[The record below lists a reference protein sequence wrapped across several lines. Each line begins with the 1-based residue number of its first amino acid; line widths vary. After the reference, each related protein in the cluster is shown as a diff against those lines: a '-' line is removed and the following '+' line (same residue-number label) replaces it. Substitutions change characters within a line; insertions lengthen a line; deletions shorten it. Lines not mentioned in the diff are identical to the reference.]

1 MEGAPA
7 TGSARKSSALT
18 SGPSARGHKARGHGQ
33 PTKGVTPKAL
43 GASIK
48 SNLEREWFGSPPHR
62 AMIGRPRPVGLA
74 AHPHDPRPV
83 DPERGRQ
90 LIEGVMVLDGG
101 ALRLGE
107 TGDPFD
113 QPSPTRQFA
122 AALHRFDWLPHLMA
136 AGPGS
141 ARLALRLL
149 QDWRR
154 VFGVWNAFSWSGE
167 RLERRTFHLAC
178 AARGL
183 SPEASDAEIS
193 AMTQDLARSARQLL
207 KASDAPHRKL
217 ERAVVVTI
225 AGCALSG
232 KAGDRLIAQGLKRVN
247 ALLDAAVLPDGGH
260 ASRSPE
266 AGLEL
271 LFDLLTLDDAL
282 GQRGRPHP
290 ERLTRAIDRLSS
302 SVRFFTLADGRLAA
316 FQGGE
321 AVEPR
326 RIAAALAHDD
336 QGPRPPQS
344 APHVGYQK
352 MQGGSLQVIADA
364 GTPAVGVLSVSAC
377 AQPAA
382 VEIVFGKDRL
392 ITSCGWSPEAVGAN
406 AFRLS
411 GAASTVSVGDGSA
424 GRPLSGWRSEALGPW
439 LVDGATEVEI
449 KRHDADVGVWLDII
463 HDGWRRLG
471 LTHARRL
478 YLDLK
483 ADELRGEDSL
493 IPILD
498 KNGGS
503 PNPDGPR
510 RYLPFSVTFHL
521 HPDARASLARDGKS
535 VLIKG
540 PSNVGWWLRN
550 DAVDVAITPSAYFDH
565 GQARPAGAI
574 VLKSQVRPEKGAKI
588 RWKLLRA
595 TDH

>member
-7 TGSARKSSALT
+7 TGSARKSSALAG
-18 SGPSARGHKARGHGQ
+18 GPQGRDKAHGRGNR
-33 PTKGVTPKAL
+33 TKGLLFKAL
-43 GASIK
+43 GASIRGA
-48 SNLEREWFGSPPHR
+48 LEREWFGSPPHR
-62 AMIGRPRPVGLA
+62 AAITRPRPVGLA
-74 AHPHDPRPV
+74 AHPHDPRPM
-83 DPERGRQ
+83 DAERGRQ
-90 LIEGVMVLDGG
+90 LLEGVLALDGDV
-101 ALRLGE
+101 LRLGE

-122 AALHRFDWLPHLMA
+122 AALHGFDWLPHLLS

-141 ARLALRLL
+141 SRLALRLL

-154 VFGVWNAFSWSGE
+154 VFGTWNVFSWSGE

-178 AARGL
+178 AARAL
-183 SPEASDAEIS
+183 APEASDAEIS
-193 AMTQDLARSARQLL
+193 AMALDIVRGARQLL
-207 KASDAPHRKL
+207 KASDAPDRKL
-217 ERAVVVTI
+217 ERAVVATI
-225 AGCALSG
+225 AGCVLTG
-232 KAGDRLIAQGLKRVN
+232 KAGDRLMAIGLKKVT
-247 ALLDAAVLPDGGH
+247 AGLDAIVLPDGGH

-282 GQRGRPHP
+282 GQRGRPSP
-290 ERLTRAIDRLSS
+290 EILTRAIDRLSS
-302 SVRFFTLADGRLAA
+302 SVRFFTLADGHLAA

-336 QGPRPPQS
+336 HGPRPPQS
-344 APHVGYQK
+344 APHAGYQK
-352 MQGGSLQVIADA
+352 MQGGSIQVMADA
-364 GTPAVGVLSVSAC
+364 GPPAVGVLSVAAC

-382 VEIVFGKDRL
+382 VEIVCGKDRL
-392 ITSCGWSPEAVGAN
+392 ITSCGWSPEATGAN

-411 GAASTVSVGDGSA
+411 DAASTVSVGDGSA
-424 GRPLSGWRSEALGPW
+424 GRPLSGWRAGALGPW
-439 LVDGATEVEI
+439 LVDGATQIEI
-449 KRHDADVGVWLDII
+449 KRHDVADTGVWLDVI
-463 HDGWRRLG
+463 HDGWKRLG

-478 YLDLK
+478 FLDLK

-493 IPILD
+493 IPIVA
-498 KNGGS
+498 GGE
-503 PNPDGPR
+503 DGPR
-510 RYLPFSVTFHL
+510 RYLPFMVSFHL

-550 DAVDVAITPSAYFDH
+550 DAVDVAIAPSAHFDH
-565 GQARPAGAI
+565 GHARRAGTI

-588 RWKLLRA
+588 RWKLARA

>member
-7 TGSARKSSALT
+7 TGTARKSSALAG
-18 SGPSARGHKARGHGQ
+18 GPKVRGRVTR
-33 PTKGVTPKAL
+33 PKGLVFKAL
-43 GASIK
+43 GASVRA
-48 SNLEREWFGSPPHR
+48 NLEREWFGSPPHR
-62 AMIGRPRPVGLA
+62 AAISRPRPVGLA
-74 AHPHDPRPV
+74 AHPHDPRPL
-83 DPERGRQ
+83 DLDRGRQ
-90 LIEGVMVLDGG
+90 LLDGVMLLEGG
-101 ALRLGE
+101 VLRLGE

-122 AALHRFDWLPHLMA
+122 TALHGFDWLPHLLS

-154 VFGVWNAFSWSGE
+154 VFGTWNAFSWTGE

-178 AARGL
+178 AARAL
-183 SPEASDAEIS
+183 SHEASDAEIS
-193 AMTQDLARSARQLL
+193 AMALDIARGARQLL
-207 KASDAPHRKL
+207 KAHDAPDRTL
-217 ERAVVVTI
+217 ERAVVVTV

-232 KAGDRLIAQGLKRVN
+232 KASDRLIATGLKKVVAQLN
-247 ALLDAAVLPDGGH
+247 SVVLPDGGH

-282 GQRGRPHP
+282 GQRGRPAP
-290 ERLTRAIDRLSS
+290 EALTRAIDRLSS
-302 SVRFFTLADGRLAA
+302 SVRFFTLADGHLAA

-336 QGPRPPQS
+336 HGPRPPRS
-344 APHVGYQK
+344 APHAGYQK
-352 MQGGSLQVIADA
+352 MQGGSIQLMADA
-364 GTPAVGVLSVSAC
+364 GPPAVGVLSVSAC

-382 VEIVFGKDRL
+382 IEIVCGKDRL
-392 ITSCGWSPEAVGAN
+392 ITSCGWSPEAAGAN

-411 GAASTVSVGDGSA
+411 DAASTVSVGDGSA
-424 GRPLSGWRSEALGPW
+424 GRPLSGWRAEALGPR
-439 LVDGATEVEI
+439 LVDGATHVEV
-449 KRHDADVGVWLDII
+449 KRHDADAGVWLDII
-463 HDGWRRLG
+463 HDGWKRLG

-478 YLDLK
+478 FLDLK

-493 IPILD
+493 IPIGEARD
-498 KNGGS
+498 
-503 PNPDGPR
+503 DGPR
-510 RYLPFSVTFHL
+510 RYLPFMVSFHL

-540 PSNVGWWLRN
+540 PSNIGWWLRN
-550 DAVDVAITPSAYFDH
+550 DAVDVAITPSTHFDH
-565 GQARPAGAI
+565 GHARRAGAI

-588 RWKLLRA
+588 RWKLARA

>member
-1 MEGAPA
+1 MDGAPA
-7 TGSARKSSALT
+7 TGSARKSSALAG
-18 SGPSARGHKARGHGQ
+18 GPEARGRAK
-33 PTKGVTPKAL
+33 PPKGLFLKAL
-43 GASIK
+43 GASLK
-48 SNLEREWFGSPPHR
+48 TNLEREWFGSPPHR
-62 AMIGRPRPVGLA
+62 AAISRPRPVGLA

-90 LIEGVMVLDGG
+90 LLDGVMVLDGG

-122 AALHRFDWLPHLMA
+122 TALHGFDWLPHLLA

-141 ARLALRLL
+141 SRLALRLL

-154 VFGVWNAFSWSGE
+154 VFGTWNAFSWSGE

-178 AARGL
+178 AARAL
-183 SPEASDAEIS
+183 SPEASDAEIA
-193 AMTQDLARSARQLL
+193 AMALDIARGARQLL
-207 KASDAPHRKL
+207 KASDAPDRRL
-217 ERAVVVTI
+217 ERAVVVAI
-225 AGCALSG
+225 AGCALTG
-232 KAGDRLIAQGLKRVN
+232 KISDRLMAWGLKRVT
-247 ALLDAAVLPDGGH
+247 ADLDAIVLPDGGH

-282 GQRGRPHP
+282 GQRGRPAP
-290 ERLTRAIDRLSS
+290 EGLSRAIDRLSS
-302 SVRFFTLADGRLAA
+302 SVRFFTLADGHLAA

-326 RIAAALAHDD
+326 RVAAALAHDD
-336 QGPRPPQS
+336 HGPRPPQS
-344 APHVGYQK
+344 APHAGYQK
-352 MQGGSLQVIADA
+352 MQGGSIQVMADA
-364 GTPAVGVLSVSAC
+364 GPPAVGVLSVAAC

-382 VEIVFGKDRL
+382 VEIVCGNDRL
-392 ITSCGWSPEAVGAN
+392 ITSCGWSPEATGAN

-411 GAASTVSVGDGSA
+411 DAASTVSVGDGSA
-424 GRPLSGWRSEALGPW
+424 GRPLSGWRSDALGPW
-439 LVDGATEVEI
+439 LIDGATSVEV
-449 KRHDADVGVWLDII
+449 KRHDADTGVWLDVV

-493 IPILD
+493 LPLGTA
-498 KNGGS
+498 NA
-503 PNPDGPR
+503 DGPR
-510 RYLPFSVTFHL
+510 RYLPFTISFHL

-550 DAVDVAITPSAYFDH
+550 DAVDVAIAPSAHFDH
-565 GQARPAGAI
+565 GHARRAGTI

-588 RWKLLRA
+588 RWKLARA
-595 TDH
+595 ADH